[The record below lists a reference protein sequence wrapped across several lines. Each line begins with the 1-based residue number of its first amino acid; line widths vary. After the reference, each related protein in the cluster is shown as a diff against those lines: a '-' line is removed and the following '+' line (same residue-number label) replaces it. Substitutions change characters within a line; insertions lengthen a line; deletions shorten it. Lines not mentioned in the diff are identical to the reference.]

1 MKKQNVIISIIII
14 VTCISGIFTINFN
27 TRNILKIQS
36 DSIYKQ
42 VYSKTDNV
50 LKKIEEENEKRKKL
64 DMLISKLLSQISANM
79 SEEYWLFET
88 QKKTREMV
96 SLDIYVDN
104 AENIK
109 NFAVVPSDKLI
120 VLNEKGE
127 ELCFFNILHY
137 TVTDGNI
144 EGLWTTTGR
153 DLRFREEIETA
164 LKDIEKVIDCKLNYV
179 KTIENYEWPQAKQPR
194 YKLEDLQSTKIY
206 QDFEL
211 CINKQFYFPT
221 GAEIYLGLWNGY
233 SNRVR
238 MMYRTLGSD
247 EKIHY
252 YSTEMNLDGQRC
264 NFVNEVT
271 EEIYERFKL
280 ISVKMM

>member
-206 QDFEL
+206 QD
-211 CINKQFYFPT
+211 
-221 GAEIYLGLWNGY
+221 
-233 SNRVR
+233 
-238 MMYRTLGSD
+238 
-247 EKIHY
+247 
-252 YSTEMNLDGQRC
+252 
-264 NFVNEVT
+264 
-271 EEIYERFKL
+271 
-280 ISVKMM
+280 